1 MSRTDDVVNG
11 IKHMILAGKLRP
23 GERLPVERELA
34 EALGVSRGPLREGI
48 RALSILGIVN
58 TRQGDGTYVTS
69 LDVSRLVA
77 PMGFVVDLQGA
88 CRDLAGSEVRDSE
101 SARIRMASHL
111 LGVEESLRDLPVD
124 DDELLAEPEPE
135 LEALD

>member
-69 LDVSRLVA
+69 LDVSRLLA

-88 CRDLAGSEVRDSE
+88 CRDLAGSESTRLRKRPDPDGQPPAGRRGVP
-101 SARIRMASHL
+101 ARPAS
-111 LGVEESLRDLPVD
+111 RRR
-124 DDELLAEPEPE
+124 
-135 LEALD
+135 